1 MGSWLTR
8 QRELLGEVRFLEL
21 LREQLNEEEV
31 KVLLKLVEDY
41 SAQQ

>member
-1 MGSWLTR
+1 
-8 QRELLGEVRFLEL
+8 LLGEARFLEL

>member
-1 MGSWLTR
+1 
-8 QRELLGEVRFLEL
+8 LLGEIRFLEL